1 MTNKHTKDG
10 AYEIVPNRKRLLLN
24 IHRKLLIFCKVLPL
38 FLISNLPLHAEIFS
52 QTLSL
57 KSKSIKL
64 EQVFKL
70 IEQKTNYVVL
80 YNYNELKAINPVH
93 VDVHN
98 AQLNQFLDVV
108 LKDLPLNY
116 TIDDKTILISNKKV
130 NRSHRAVESNS
141 RSGKEASVQRTIKGT
156 VIDDEGSP
164 LSGVTVA
171 EIGTTNATSTGGEG
185 EFELQS
191 SASQVALSFSL
202 VGYEPHRETVGSS
215 GVVRVTLKASMS
227 DLDEVVV
234 VGFGTQRKE
243 NLTGSVAS
251 VNMSDVV
258 DSRPITSLSAGL
270 AGQAPGL
277 YVNQGSGRPG
287 NDGGTLRV
295 RGQGTLNNANPL
307 VVIDG
312 VVGDMNLINPQDVES
327 ISVLKDAASASIY
340 GSRAANGVIL
350 ITTKRGKTDQFR
362 LVYNNYFSTQQPSN
376 TINTVS
382 NYANYMELINE
393 GYKNGDPNA
402 NPIFSQEMI
411 DLWRANEGQDPLKYP
426 NTDWVDEVFQ
436 RKLSQNHNLSF
447 SGGSEKIK
455 FFGSYGL
462 LDNPGVIEQATYKR
476 HSGRVNLEADVK
488 PWLTLGANVNGVV
501 SKTDAGTDIITQ
513 VFEFAGAS
521 TPGMVLRA
529 PDGRFGSV
537 NNPEDDPQANNVL
550 HRLYG
555 RKGDINKNRLVSRF
569 FAKLKPIE
577 GLSIEGSYT
586 YTYDDDF
593 VYWQP
598 LFNNRWNFL
607 SNTVA
612 SAGTGRTSV
621 TNESVKTYR
630 YYMDGIARYEN
641 KAIDNRLSYEVMVGA
656 SQEYYKDGWFRAS
669 KLDLIDP
676 SLSVLNAA
684 TMDAAAAGNLTDWA
698 MRSFFGRINLAWD
711 DKYLLE
717 ANLRTDG
724 SSRFMTGKSRWGT
737 FPSVSAGWKIS
748 SEDFY
753 NVSWMP
759 TLKIRGSYGALGN
772 NGTIDTRFRYDDKIN
787 NYEYLTLYNAANY
800 VLNNQLFVGFAQTGL
815 SNSLLTW
822 ESTYILNGGID
833 FDLFNYGLTGSIDVF
848 NKVTNNILIDLP
860 APLVVGDATIPRTNA
875 AKVRNAGVELNL
887 NYRGTIKDDF
897 RYNIG
902 GNFTFIDNKV
912 LKFKGEDRAI
922 DGANLIQEGYA
933 INTQYIL
940 LADRIVQTE
949 ADMQLV
955 QQMIDNAP
963 INPDTGNPMN
973 PFAAYGRPVL
983 GDLLYKDV
991 NGDGVINDEDRV
1003 PIGNG
1008 TAPRLTFGFNLGLD
1022 YKGFDFSML
1031 LQGNAG
1037 NKVVWTDNYF
1047 TPNVRWGYQINQD
1060 IADGRWVEG
1069 ETDAKYPRL
1078 LPYTDTRNIRNSD
1091 FWLQNK
1097 SFLRVKNIQ
1106 LGYTLPNSITER
1118 FAVQNLRV
1126 FGSLENFWTLTNY
1139 MGFDPEV
1146 SGTQY
1151 PTMKQAVFGLS
1162 LTF

>member
-1 MTNKHTKDG
+1 
-10 AYEIVPNRKRLLLN
+10 
-24 IHRKLLIFCKVLPL
+24 
-38 FLISNLPLHAEIFS
+38 
-52 QTLSL
+52 
-57 KSKSIKL
+57 
-64 EQVFKL
+64 
-70 IEQKTNYVVL
+70 
-80 YNYNELKAINPVH
+80 
-93 VDVHN
+93 
-98 AQLNQFLDVV
+98 
-108 LKDLPLNY
+108 
-116 TIDDKTILISNKKV
+116 
-130 NRSHRAVESNS
+130 
-141 RSGKEASVQRTIKGT
+141 
-156 VIDDEGSP
+156 
-164 LSGVTVA
+164 
-171 EIGTTNATSTGGEG
+171 
-185 EFELQS
+185 
-191 SASQVALSFSL
+191 
-202 VGYEPHRETVGSS
+202 
-215 GVVRVTLKASMS
+215 
-227 DLDEVVV
+227 
-234 VGFGTQRKE
+234 
-243 NLTGSVAS
+243 
-251 VNMSDVV
+251 
-258 DSRPITSLSAGL
+258 
-270 AGQAPGL
+270 
-277 YVNQGSGRPG
+277 
-287 NDGGTLRV
+287 
-295 RGQGTLNNANPL
+295 
-307 VVIDG
+307 
-312 VVGDMNLINPQDVES
+312 
-327 ISVLKDAASASIY
+327 
-340 GSRAANGVIL
+340 
-350 ITTKRGKTDQFR
+350 
-362 LVYNNYFSTQQPSN
+362 
-376 TINTVS
+376 
-382 NYANYMELINE
+382 MELINE

-402 NPIFSQEMI
+402 NPIFSQDMI
-411 DLWRANEGQDPLKYP
+411 ELWRANEGQDPLRYP

-476 HSGRVNLEADVK
+476 HSGRINLEADVK

-501 SKTDAGTDIITQ
+501 SKTDIGTDVIAD
-513 VFEFAGAS
+513 VFTYAGAS
-521 TPGMVLRA
+521 TPGLVLRA

-555 RKGDINKNRLVSRF
+555 RKGDINKNRLMSRF

-577 GLSIEGSYT
+577 GLSIEASYT

-593 VYWQP
+593 IYSQP
-598 LFNNRWNFL
+598 VFNDRWNFL

-641 KAIDNRLSYEVMVGA
+641 KAVDNRLSYEVMLGA

-676 SLSVLNAA
+676 SLSVLDAA

-737 FPSVSAGWKIS
+737 FPSVSAGWKVS

-753 NVSWMP
+753 NVGWMP
-759 TLKIRGSYGALGN
+759 SFKIRASYGALGN
-772 NGTIDTRFRYDDKIN
+772 NGTIDTRFRYDANIN

-800 VLNNQLFVGFAQTGL
+800 VLNNQLFIGFAQTGL
-815 SNSLLTW
+815 SNALLTW

-833 FDLFNYGLTGSIDVF
+833 FDLFDYKLTGSVDVF
-848 NKVTNNILIDLP
+848 NKTTNNILIDLP

-887 NYRGTIKDDF
+887 NYRGTIRDDF
-897 RYNIG
+897 HYNIG

-912 LKFKGEDRAI
+912 VKFKGEDRSI
-922 DGANLIQEGYA
+922 DGANLIQEGYP
-933 INTQYIL
+933 INAQYIL
-940 LADRIVQTE
+940 LADRILQTD

-963 INPDTGNPMN
+963 INPDTGNPVN
-973 PFAAYGRPVL
+973 PFAAYGTPQK
-983 GDLLYKDV
+983 GDLLYRDT
-991 NGDGVINDEDRV
+991 NGDGVINDDDRV
-1003 PIGNG
+1003 VVGNG
-1008 TAPRLTFGFNLGLD
+1008 TAPRITYGVNLGFD

-1037 NKVVWTDNYF
+1037 NKVIWTDNYF

-1060 IADGRWVEG
+1060 IAEGRWIEG
-1069 ETDAKYPRL
+1069 KTDAEYPRL

-1097 SFLRVKNIQ
+1097 SFVRLKNIQ
-1106 LGYTLPNSITER
+1106 LGYTLPNNISER
-1118 FAVQNLRV
+1118 FAVQNIRV
-1126 FGSLENFWTLTNY
+1126 FGSLENFWTFTSY